1 MVRKFPF
8 ITSSSY
14 LPPLSSD
21 LHFQFPDATFCLIQ
35 NPYPIIHPLSS
46 LLPSLCYHLLSCW
59 FILKYNCRWAWL
71 APKINLTRRWQIC
84 ILPLD
89 LFFCTGIV
97 FLIHSETGLN
107 DPSDWTESIIYQQ
120 GHLTQKFMCIHL
132 NWYLKSAFNQDPIS
146 LTDLEVEVVSKAVSL
161 AVQNPPSNN
170 QHCENCASSERCKK
184 PNTSGIKFH
193 VKRKQV

>member
-59 FILKYNCRWAWL
+59 FMLKYNCRWAWL

-97 FLIHSETGLN
+97 FLMHSETGLN

-120 GHLTQKFMCIHL
+120 GYLTQKC
-132 NWYLKSAFNQDPIS
+132 
-146 LTDLEVEVVSKAVSL
+146 
-161 AVQNPPSNN
+161 NPPPPLVPQAFSAILGEYRSTWSLL
-170 QHCENCASSERCKK
+170 HCQ
-184 PNTSGIKFH
+184 
-193 VKRKQV
+193 VKRLRHFYFICNRVLLKFIAVVLSKPFVYREVHI

>member
-97 FLIHSETGLN
+97 FLMHSETGLN
-107 DPSDWTESIIYQQ
+107 DPSDLVPQA
-120 GHLTQKFMCIHL
+120 F
-132 NWYLKSAFNQDPIS
+132 SAILGEYRSTWS
-146 LTDLEVEVVSKAVSL
+146 LL
-161 AVQNPPSNN
+161 
-170 QHCENCASSERCKK
+170 HCQ
-184 PNTSGIKFH
+184 
-193 VKRKQV
+193 VKRLRHFYFICNRVLLKFIAVVLSKPFVYREVHI

>member
-46 LLPSLCYHLLSCW
+46 LLPSLCYHL
-59 FILKYNCRWAWL
+59 
-71 APKINLTRRWQIC
+71 TRRWQIC

-97 FLIHSETGLN
+97 FLMHSETGLN

-120 GHLTQKFMCIHL
+120 GHLTQKC
-132 NWYLKSAFNQDPIS
+132 
-146 LTDLEVEVVSKAVSL
+146 
-161 AVQNPPSNN
+161 NPPPLVPQAFSAILGEYRSTWSLL
-170 QHCENCASSERCKK
+170 HCQ
-184 PNTSGIKFH
+184 
-193 VKRKQV
+193 VKRLRHFYFICNRVLLKFIAVVLSKPFVYREVHI

>member
-1 MVRKFPF
+1 MVLPQSSRGLVKTCLFRTISINPPFNVNIYQATSFLLGIKPRMLMVRTFPF

-46 LLPSLCYHLLSCW
+46 LLPSLCYHLFSCW
-59 FILKYNCRWAWL
+59 FILKW
-71 APKINLTRRWQIC
+71 RWQIC

-97 FLIHSETGLN
+97 FLMHSETGLN
-107 DPSDWTESIIYQQ
+107 DPSDWTESIIYLQQ
-120 GHLTQKFMCIHL
+120 GHLTQKC
-132 NWYLKSAFNQDPIS
+132 
-146 LTDLEVEVVSKAVSL
+146 
-161 AVQNPPSNN
+161 NPPFS
-170 QHCENCASSERCKK
+170 
-184 PNTSGIKFH
+184 PIGF
-193 VKRKQV
+193 